1 MTRLIIPAV
10 VLGGLLLAACS
21 SASGP
26 MFSAYSVDT
35 GDGVKAYRVECRG
48 VFEGAQTCMKQA
60 EHICGDKPVH
70 VLSKVDQLRAAD
82 DTRADPRVLNFKCE
96 APAAEAATPAP
107 AVVPV
112 VPVVPKSLQLAGDTT
127 FDVDGS
133 TLSTMATARLDALLS
148 QSGGAVFKTVNI
160 TGYTDSTGSLKHNLA
175 LSGARAHAVTQ
186 YLKDHGLHADNYV
199 VRGAGPANPVA
210 SNATPSGRAQNR
222 RVEIRLDTE

>member
-1 MTRLIIPAV
+1 MTRLAIPAV
-10 VLGGLLLAACS
+10 VLGALFLAACS

-26 MFSAYSVDT
+26 MFSAYLVDA
-35 GDGVKAYRVECRG
+35 GDGVKGYRVECHG
-48 VFEGAQTCMKQA
+48 VFESAETCMKQA

-70 VLSKVDQLRAAD
+70 VLSTVDQLRAAD
-82 DTRADPRVLNFKCE
+82 DTRVDPRVLNFKCE
-96 APAAEAATPAP
+96 PPVAEAAIPAP
-107 AVVPV
+107 AVVPI
-112 VPVVPKSLQLAGDTT
+112 VPKSLQLAGDTT

-133 TLSTMATARLDALLS
+133 TLSPMAATKLDELLN
-148 QSGGAVFKTVNI
+148 QNGGVKFKTVSI
-160 TGYTDSTGSLKHNLA
+160 TGYTDSTGSLRHNLA

-186 YLKDHGLHADNYV
+186 YLKDHGLHTDNYV

>member
-1 MTRLIIPAV
+1 MTRLTIPAV
-10 VLGGLLLAACS
+10 VLGGLLVAACS

-35 GDGVKAYRVECRG
+35 GDGVKGYRVECHG
-48 VFEGAQTCMKQA
+48 VFESAQTCMKQA

-82 DTRADPRVLNFKCE
+82 DTRSDPRVLNFRCE
-96 APAAEAATPAP
+96 APVAETAMAAP
-107 AVVPV
+107 AV

-133 TLSTMATARLDALLS
+133 TLSPAATAKLDELLS
-148 QSGGAVFKTVNI
+148 QSGGATFKTVSI
-160 TGYTDSTGSLKHNLA
+160 MGYTDSTGSLNHNLA
-175 LSGARAHAVTQ
+175 LSDARARAVTQ

-199 VRGAGPANPVA
+199 VRGAGPADPVA
-210 SNATPSGRAQNR
+210 SNVTASGRAQNR